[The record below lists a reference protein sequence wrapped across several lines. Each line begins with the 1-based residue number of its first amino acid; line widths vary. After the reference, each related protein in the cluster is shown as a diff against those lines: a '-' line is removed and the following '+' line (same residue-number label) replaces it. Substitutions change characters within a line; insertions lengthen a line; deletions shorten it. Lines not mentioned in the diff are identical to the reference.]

1 MMYTESGLKPVTGRR
16 NTQAELGLNLNIQP
30 GISIFPGIGA
40 KPKTPKISRQEEVK
54 NIVEQ
59 ASLYVLGL
67 SIKEL
72 SVARVRDVAEHFDIN
87 ASFLSRKFKNHYRCN
102 LCEFIQGEKIRRAI
116 LILQREK
123 KLSINRLSRRL
134 GFSSTEYF
142 IRVFKKNVGITP
154 HKYRKYGNMN

>member
-1 MMYTESGLKPVTGRR
+1 MHTESELKPVTGHR
-16 NTQAELGLNLNIQP
+16 NRHDKLGLNLNIQP
-30 GISIFPGIGA
+30 GISIFLETGG
-40 KPKTPKISRQEEVK
+40 KSKTQKISRQEEIK
-54 NIVEQ
+54 RIVEQ

-67 SIKEL
+67 SIKEI
-72 SVARVRDVAEHFDIN
+72 SVVKVRDVAEHFDIN
-87 ASFLSRKFKNHYRCN
+87 ASFLSRKFKRHYHCN

-116 LILQREK
+116 MILQREK
-123 KLSINRLSRRL
+123 EISINRLSRKL